1 MIRYSSTGK
10 AVAKAAPVSET
21 ELIDSIEAVSAAAVE
36 CVECG
41 IAIESIVQ
49 CMDNVQLAM
58 TAIKN
63 GGLTKQT
70 VATFNGSG
78 ELSAFLGQESLTVA
92 GLEAYAADQVK
103 ALSGKYVEGLE
114 GKMAEYWAKFVAFMK
129 NLWSKV
135 VNWFKGLFTNRAKF
149 AKALKEGGD
158 VTPEQFE
165 KNKDKEVSCI
175 KGLDSIKT
183 MAAYGAIVAEITKCA
198 AAVKAKSAT
207 NLAPEPEFD
216 EKVIT
221 AFEEAYSGES
231 ENIKISVLASDAKKF
246 NDLVA
251 ETVKKCG
258 DQKLMVA
265 SKDINEAFKM
275 IVQDA
280 GNAANAADDKKAA
293 LKDAINARRD
303 TLNKLLKACRVEAR
317 YFAKT
322 SALVLSAKRALQ
334 K

>member
-21 ELIDSIEAVSAAAVE
+21 ELIESIEAVSAAAVD

-92 GLEAYAADQVK
+92 GLEAYAADQIK

-129 NLWSKV
+129 NLWSKI

-149 AKALKEGGD
+149 VNALKEGGD
-158 VTPEQFE
+158 VTEEQFN
-165 KNKDKEVSCI
+165 KNKDKEFTLIGV
-175 KGLDSIKT
+175 KDPAKLTPLYD
-183 MAAYGAIVAEITKCA
+183 ALVAEITKCA
-198 AAVKAKSAT
+198 AAVKTKSAT
-207 NLAPEPEFD
+207 ALAPEPEFN

-221 AFEEAYSGES
+221 EFEEQFGQGAKA
-231 ENIKISVLASDAKKF
+231 KISERYSNATEF
-246 NDLVA
+246 NKVVSGCR
-251 ETVKKCG
+251 EFCG
-258 DQKLMVA
+258 NQKLMVA
-265 SKDINEAFKM
+265 SKDINEAFKK

-280 GNAANAADDKKAA
+280 GVAANAADDKKAE

-317 YFAKT
+317 YCMKWSSQLLT
-322 SALVLSAKRALQ
+322 IKRALQ

>member
-21 ELIDSIEAVSAAAVE
+21 ELIESIEAVSAAAVD

-92 GLEAYAADQVK
+92 GLEAYAADQIK

-129 NLWSKV
+129 NLWSKI

-149 AKALKEGGD
+149 VNALKEGGD
-158 VTPEQFE
+158 VTEEQFN
-165 KNKDKEVSCI
+165 KNKDKEFTLIGV
-175 KGLDSIKT
+175 KDPAKLTPLYD
-183 MAAYGAIVAEITKCA
+183 ALVAEITKCA
-198 AAVKAKSAT
+198 AAVKTKSAT
-207 NLAPEPEFD
+207 ALAPEPEFN

-221 AFEEAYSGES
+221 EFEEQFGPGHK
-231 ENIKISVLASDAKKF
+231 IKISEFWSNAGAF
-246 NDLVA
+246 NKAVA
-251 ETVKKCG
+251 ENTAHCG
-258 DQKLMVA
+258 NQKLMVA
-265 SKDINEAFKM
+265 SKDIDAAFKT
-275 IVQDA
+275 IIQDA
-280 GNAANAADDKKAA
+280 GNAANAADDKKAE
-293 LKDAINARRD
+293 LKDAINARRA

-317 YFAKT
+317 FCMKAG
-322 SALVLSAKRALQ
+322 AQLLSVKRALQ